1 MFGSIF
7 VKELLRNLKSVS
19 FYVFTGLLFFGVFM
33 FAQNTDPNTEIII
46 FIGSEWHNAPLV
58 IARLFAMLCVFGVL
72 FTMVIVG
79 RAVAR
84 DFDAKIH
91 DFFFTTPISKT
102 AYLGGR
108 FLGSLSANI
117 LIYIGVILG
126 LIAGCLSIESKY
138 SGPFSFSGFLIPIL
152 VVLVP
157 NLLLIGS
164 ILFSVAAL
172 TRKMVLTY
180 MFSILFLMIY
190 GGISIGLSFL
200 EDSPI
205 RILADPFG
213 IAGLAQLTKN
223 WTLSDINLNPIPLNS
238 TFLLNRLIWISVSIA
253 VLGFTWKKFRFVS
266 ILEGK
271 EKKSL
276 PAIPAESELETL
288 PPIIKAKLDHSPRFQ
303 LQKCLHVVLRETKKI
318 ILHPAFLVLTFLSM
332 ANIVLN
338 FVFSVDTVGNKNYPL
353 TSIFLRYTNLLWVYL
368 IPLTILFGGMI
379 VWKERD
385 YKSNAFYDSY
395 PLPGWMSFSSKL
407 LTMMSIQFFYVVMI
421 MLSGIITQIALG
433 WTDIEL
439 VLYIKILF
447 GVHLLVYWHI
457 ALVVLTI
464 QNLVKNKYLGFF
476 ISAAYFVF
484 DLFLFDIAGFDNIL
498 LRYGR
503 TPGFTYSNMNGFG
516 HYAQLIGWYT
526 LYWLL
531 FAGILIILNSLLWR
545 KNEETRLKF
554 RFRVAKQ
561 NFKRIHAVSIG
572 VLVTLFLITGVYIYI
587 NRYVLNHNFT
597 EADYY
602 KMCADYEKKYQ
613 QYQDTPQPEMTHVS
627 LEVDFYPQSRDV
639 FIKGH
644 YALKNNTDEPID
656 TIFINLPE
664 YKITE
669 VNHLGFSVPAEQTF
683 KGEEFGFRAFKLSK
697 PLVPGDEIKLEF
709 DLEAVTRGFTDNN
722 PRDELAKNGSRLH
735 LSVYEP
741 TEYFPTVGYKKM
753 FELANE
759 RERKKQGLP
768 KQPVLPPL
776 EQVDTSK
783 NLFGTSYITYDAV
796 VSTGNSQTAITN
808 GNLVKQWTDKGRNYF
823 HYRSQTP
830 MQNEVVLLSGEYKI
844 KKALHNGITLAVY
857 YFHKHHWNIDRII
870 KGTRVA
876 LDYCSKNFI
885 PYPFQSLRVVEIPDY
900 MTFGGA
906 RAQPSL
912 IIWREGAGFIRNIRE
927 TTGLDILLA
936 TTAHEIAHNWWP
948 IVVTPAF
955 SEGMALLAEAIAQYV
970 SVMCLEK
977 EYGKPMV
984 RRLLK
989 EQMTSYLSRRKED
1002 MIGERPMT
1010 RHYPWQTYLT
1020 YEKSLLAMYA
1030 LQDAIG
1036 EDRVN
1041 LALKNILHQYQ
1052 YNHNIFPTPLDLVKA
1067 FREVTSPG
1075 LKHVITDLFETITLY
1090 DNRAVSAFAEQQ
1102 ENGKYKVKLKIFSR
1116 KLRADSQGKETEIPV
1131 NDYMYIVVLDKN
1143 GQELYLKKH
1152 KINRQEMEIEIIVN
1166 KEPAKA
1172 GIDPFFILIDR
1183 DRDNNLVK
1191 INFDT

>member
-1 MFGSIF
+1 MFKSIF
-7 VKELLRNLKSVS
+7 VKELLRNLKSIS

-58 IARLFAMLCVFGVL
+58 IARMFAMLSVFGVL
-72 FTMVIVG
+72 FTMVITG

-84 DFDAKIH
+84 DFDTKIH
-91 DFFFTTPISKT
+91 DFFFTIPISKT

-108 FLGSLSANI
+108 FLGSLSANL
-117 LIYIGVILG
+117 LIYLGVILG
-126 LIAGCLSIESKY
+126 FILGCLSIESKY
-138 SGPFSFSGFLIPIL
+138 SGPFSFSGFLMPIL

-164 ILFSVAAL
+164 ILFSIAVL
-172 TRKMVLTY
+172 TRKMVFTY
-180 MFSILFLMIY
+180 MSSILFLMIY

-200 EDSPI
+200 ADNPI

-213 IAGLAQLTKN
+213 FTGLVQLTKN
-223 WTLSDINLNPIPLNS
+223 WTVSDINLNPIPLNS
-238 TFLLNRLIWISVSIA
+238 IFLLNRLIWISVSIA
-253 VLGFTWKKFRFVS
+253 ILGFTWKKFRFVS
-266 ILEGK
+266 ILERK
-271 EKKSL
+271 EKKSSPLL
-276 PAIPAESELETL
+276 PGERELETL
-288 PPIIKAKLDHSPRFQ
+288 HPIIKAKLDHSLRFQ
-303 LQKCLHVVLRETKKI
+303 LQKCLRVVLRETKRI

-338 FVFSVDTVGNKNYPL
+338 FVFSVDTMGNKNYPL
-353 TSIFLRYTNLLWVYL
+353 TSIFLEHADNLWIYL

-385 YKSNAFYDSY
+385 YKSNGFYDSY
-395 PLPGWMSFSSKL
+395 PLPGWLSFSSKL
-407 LTMMSIQFFYVVMI
+407 LTMMSIHFFYVFMI
-421 MLSGIITQIALG
+421 MVSGILSQLTLG

-439 VLYIKILF
+439 GLYIKILF

-484 DLFLFDIAGFDNIL
+484 DLFLFDIANFDMIL
-498 LRYGR
+498 FRYGR
-503 TPGFTYSNMNGFG
+503 TPGYIYSNMNGFG
-516 HYAQLIGWYT
+516 HYAQLLGWYT

-531 FAGILIILNSLLWR
+531 FAGIILILNSLLWR
-545 KNEETRLKF
+545 RNEETRLKF

-561 NFKRIHAVSIG
+561 NFKRIHTVSISALAILF
-572 VLVTLFLITGVYIYI
+572 LVTGIYIYI
-587 NRYVLNHNFT
+587 NRCVFNTYFS
-597 EADYY
+597 EADYNR
-602 KMCADYEKKYQ
+602 MCADYEKKYQ
-613 QYQDTPQPEMTHVS
+613 QYQDIPQPEMIHVG
-627 LEVDFYPQSRDV
+627 LEVDFYPHSRDV

-644 YALKNNTDEPID
+644 YQLKNKTNKPID

-664 YKITE
+664 YKITKI
-669 VNHLGFSVPAEQTF
+669 NHLGFSVPAELKF
-683 KGEEFGFRAFKLSK
+683 KAKELGFRTFKLSK

-709 DLEAVTRGFTDNN
+709 DLEVITRGFTDNN
-722 PRDELAKNGSRLH
+722 PRDELAENGSRLH

-753 FELANE
+753 FELADE

-776 EQVDTSK
+776 EKVDRSK
-783 NLFGTSYITYDAV
+783 NLFGTSYITYDAIL
-796 VSTGNSQTAITN
+796 STSNSQTAITN
-808 GNLVKQWTDKGRNYF
+808 ENLVKQWSDKDRNYF

-830 MQNEVVLLSGEYKI
+830 MQNEIVLLSGEYKI
-844 KKALHNGITLAVY
+844 KKALHNGVILAVY
-857 YFHKHHWNIDRII
+857 YYHRHHWNIDRII
-870 KGTRVA
+870 KGSKVA

-885 PYPFQSLRVVEIPDY
+885 PYPFQSLRVVEVPDY
-900 MTFGGA
+900 VTFGGA

-912 IIWREGAGFIRNIRE
+912 IIWREGAGFITNIRE
-927 TTGLDILLA
+927 TTGLDVLLA
-936 TTAHEIAHNWWP
+936 TTAHEITHNWWP
-948 IVVTPAF
+948 IIVTPAW
-955 SEGMALLAEAIAQYV
+955 SEGMAILAEAIAQYV

-989 EQMTSYLSRRKED
+989 EKMASYLSRRKED
-1002 MIGERPMT
+1002 LIGERSMT

-1036 EDRVN
+1036 QDRVN
-1041 LALKNILHQYQ
+1041 LALNKIIHQYQ
-1052 YNHNIFPTPLDLVKA
+1052 YNHHVFPTPLDLVKA
-1067 FREVTSPG
+1067 FREVTPPE
-1075 LKHVITDLFETITLY
+1075 LQHVLTDLLETITLY
-1090 DNRAVSAFAEQQ
+1090 DNRAVSAFAERQ
-1102 ENGKYKVKLKIFSR
+1102 EDGKYKVKLKIFSR
-1116 KLRADSQGKETEIPV
+1116 KLRADSLGKEMKIPV
-1131 NDYMYIVVLDKN
+1131 NDYMYIAVLDKS
-1143 GQELYLKKH
+1143 GEELYLKKH
-1152 KINRQEMEIEIIVN
+1152 KIDRQEMEIEIITD

-1172 GIDPFFILIDR
+1172 GIDPFCILIDR

-1191 INFDT
+1191 ISR